1 MNFLTERW
9 QGINAL
15 TLSLLPLSGLFWLL
29 MRLRLSFYRLGLL
42 TSQSLPVPVLV
53 VGNISVG
60 GSGKSPLVICL
71 AKQLRAEGFNVG
83 ILSRGYGGQSKTWP
97 LEVLLDSDPLL
108 VGDEPLM
115 IAQRTGCP
123 LFVGPD
129 RYAAGLALLK
139 KHPCDLLLCDDG
151 LQHYRLQRDL
161 EIAVIDGERRHGNGF
176 LLPAGPLREP
186 VSRLNKVN
194 WRVAKGMA
202 GPGEVLMQYRLGAA
216 VSLANPAEQRPL
228 ASFKGTQIH
237 ALAGIGHPQSFFD
250 QLRAE
255 GLDVIEHP
263 LADHHAFQKPD
274 IDFEDELPVLM
285 TQKDAVKC
293 RHLADERHWY
303 LPLEA
308 ELPQEFLQQV
318 VTAIRAVAKAEP

>member
-15 TLSLLPLSGLFWLL
+15 SLILLPLSGLFWLL
-29 MRLRLSFYRLGLL
+29 MTLRLGLYRLGLL
-42 TSQSLPVPVLV
+42 SSGRLPVPVLV

-60 GSGKSPLVICL
+60 GSGKSPLVIWL
-71 AKQLRAEGFNVG
+71 ARQLGTRGFRVG

-97 LEVLLDSDPLL
+97 CEVLPDSDPVL

-129 RYAAGLALLK
+129 RYEAGLALLAS
-139 KHPCDLLLCDDG
+139 HECDLLLCDDG

-161 EIAVIDGERRHGNGF
+161 EIAVIDGQRRHGNGF

-186 VSRLNKVN
+186 LSRLQKAR
-194 WRVAKGMA
+194 WRVAKGRA
-202 GPGEVLMQYRLGAA
+202 EPGEVLMQYRLAEA
-216 VSLANPAEQRPL
+216 LSLVNPDVQQSLAAFAGQR
-228 ASFKGTQIH
+228 IH

-250 QLRAE
+250 QLKAA
-255 GLDVIEHP
+255 GLEIIEHP
-263 LADHHAFQKPD
+263 LADHHRFQPED
-274 IDFEDELPVLM
+274 IQFHDGLPVLM

-308 ELPQEFLQQV
+308 ELPQAFLNEV
-318 VTAIRAVAKAEP
+318 VAAIEGLGKGDS